1 MPDEENKNGLQM
13 KPWKKI
19 IIIVFIAALAGIQL
33 IHPAR
38 NSSLQTDGKEI
49 STAFFVPS
57 NAQQIIRQSCYD
69 CHSNNTR
76 YPWYA
81 QIQPVDWWLHHHITE
96 GKRELNFDEFASYSP
111 RKQYRKFKAIG
122 HEVQKGDMPLESYL
136 LIHRNAKLS
145 DDQRTILLAW
155 CEAMRDSMKTHFP
168 IDSLER
174 PNQR

>member
-1 MPDEENKNGLQM
+1 M
-13 KPWKKI
+13 KPWKKNF
-19 IIIVFIAALAGIQL
+19 IIVFIAALAGIQS

-38 NSSLQTDGKEI
+38 NVSVHSGGQEI
-49 STAFFVPS
+49 STTFFMPS
-57 NAQQIIRQSCYD
+57 STQQIIQQSCYD

-81 QIQPVDWWLHHHITE
+81 QVQPVAWWLNHHITE
-96 GKRELNFDEFASYSP
+96 GKRELNFDEFASYP
-111 RKQYRKFKAIG
+111 LRRQYRKFKAIEN
-122 HEVQKGDMPLESYL
+122 EVQKGDMPLESYL
-136 LIHRNAKLS
+136 LIHRDAKLS
-145 DDQRTILLAW
+145 SDQKTILLTW